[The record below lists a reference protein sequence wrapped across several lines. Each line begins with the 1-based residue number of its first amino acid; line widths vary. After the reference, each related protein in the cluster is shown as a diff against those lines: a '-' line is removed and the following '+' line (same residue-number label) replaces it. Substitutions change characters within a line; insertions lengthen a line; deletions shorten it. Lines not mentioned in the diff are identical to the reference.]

1 MIGRATA
8 RRLASAG
15 WQVEVTGRDPA
26 HFPPELA
33 EAGVRFHTAE
43 RADATRLQAVLGD
56 GADLLVDCICFT
68 PADARLLLPLA
79 EHATSTALISSKSVY
94 VDAAGNH
101 PQSDTQP
108 DYGGPIRESQ
118 PTMAP
123 GDMDYRTREGYGANK
138 VAAEHIALDSG
149 LPISI
154 LRPGRVHGVGAK
166 PAREWVFVKRV
177 LDRRPAVLLAAR
189 GAGVVQTTA
198 AVNTAALIET
208 VAQQPGARILNSA
221 DPGAPSAREIA
232 RTIARQ
238 LGRAWDEVLLDET
251 ADPGL
256 GRTPWDTPHPVVL
269 DTTASLE
276 LGYKPVGDYAAT
288 VAEEVDWLFDAYR
301 AGDPDHV
308 LPAADDGFFAE
319 FFDYAAEDAY
329 LAGL

>member
-8 RRLASAG
+8 RRLATAG

-26 HFPPELA
+26 HFPPDLA
-33 EAGVRFHTAE
+33 EAGVRFHAAE
-43 RADATRLQAVLGD
+43 RADAARLEAVLGA
-56 GADLLVDCICFT
+56 GADLLVDCICYT

-108 DYGGPIRESQ
+108 DYGGPILESQ

-189 GAGVVQTTA
+189 GRGVVQTTA
-198 AVNTAALIET
+198 AANLAALIET

-221 DPGAPSAREIA
+221 DPDAPSAREIA

-238 LGRAWDEVLLDET
+238 LGRAWDEVLLDEK
-251 ADPGL
+251 ADPAL

-269 DTTASLE
+269 DTRASLE

-288 VAEEVDWLFDAYR
+288 VAEEIDWLFDAHR

-308 LPAADDGFFAE
+308 LPAADDPYFAE